1 MSVLVD
7 IASYVPSG
15 RLDNLPSCE
24 RFAIQPQFLDEKI
37 GTRKVARL
45 EDGEDSSTMATAAL
59 QRLLEKTG
67 LALSKISCVVVCTQN
82 PAGKGIPH
90 TSARVHHQMQ
100 MSDAVACFD
109 ISLGCSGYVYGLS
122 AMAGFLEFNDL
133 DNGVL
138 ITADPY
144 SPILDPDDK
153 NTVLLFGDAA
163 TASLIQRGESGGWEL
178 GRFLFATRG
187 AAGEAIRNDTGLF
200 EMKGREVFEFCL
212 REVPLQIKALLQ
224 QSGLNADD
232 VDAFVLHQGSRFI
245 VEQVAR
251 ALGLPSAKVPLFLEG
266 IGNTVS
272 SSIPLVLEH
281 KVFPESCRRILL
293 SGFGVGL
300 SWASGLLER
309 KI

>member
-1 MSVLVD
+1 
-7 IASYVPSG
+7 
-15 RLDNLPSCE
+15 
-24 RFAIQPQFLDEKI
+24 
-37 GTRKVARL
+37 
-45 EDGEDSSTMATAAL
+45 
-59 QRLLEKTG
+59 
-67 LALSKISCVVVCTQN
+67 
-82 PAGKGIPH
+82 
-90 TSARVHHQMQ
+90 
-100 MSDAVACFD
+100 
-109 ISLGCSGYVYGLS
+109 
-122 AMAGFLEFNDL
+122 
-133 DNGVL
+133 
-138 ITADPY
+138 
-144 SPILDPDDK
+144 
-153 NTVLLFGDAA
+153 
-163 TASLIQRGESGGWEL
+163 
-178 GRFLFATRG
+178 
-187 AAGEAIRNDTGLF
+187 
-200 EMKGREVFEFCL
+200 
-212 REVPLQIKALLQ
+212 VPLQIKALLQ